1 MLILSHQLNIAALF
15 SSHHISSPF
24 FEKKHAGISNMQA
37 EASPSPAIT
46 SDWLDCCTNG
56 DGLDQD
62 HRLQGH
68 TPEVEASS
76 PTPTFTESPPPQHC
90 WWQRSS
96 LSVAAEHRWF
106 FHPSVLTLNS
116 ASDSVL
122 LIFKTVNLSK
132 SERQT
137 TRMSILVHIPKPG
150 GISREQQ
157 MRLQSPSGSRQTD
170 PRASGAASNP
180 ASRADVSLHSSS
192 SCCSPADVNIRNGTS
207 EPRV

>member
-1 MLILSHQLNIAALF
+1 
-15 SSHHISSPF
+15 
-24 FEKKHAGISNMQA
+24 MQA
-37 EASPSPAIT
+37 EAPPQASPALT

-68 TPEVEASS
+68 TPEAEASS
-76 PTPTFTESPPPQHC
+76 PTPAFTASPPPQHC

-96 LSVAAEHRWF
+96 LSAAAEHRWF

-122 LIFKTVNLSK
+122 LIFKTVTPSK
-132 SERQT
+132 TEGQT

-150 GISREQQ
+150 GNWGEQQ

-192 SCCSPADVNIRNGTS
+192 NCCSPADVNIRNGSGAS
-207 EPRV
+207 EPGV